1 MTMHMVHAGL
11 TTVNTGK
18 TKKKLNA
25 KQKRALAEHE
35 QWLRKQGLHPD
46 QRSKTT
52 AKSHTVKYELKNTD
66 SNLPLSNNVVEG
78 GYKKTIWDSQWRKT
92 YEDDP
97 LMAEREEDALRRAEK
112 YKGRL
117 MPLYNKGPV
126 QLCTDLSTLKEG
138 NGRGRNL

>member
-1 MTMHMVHAGL
+1 MSLMPSSF
-11 TTVNTGK
+11 NRNRSGK
-18 TKKKLNA
+18 PKTRLNA
-25 KQKRALAEHE
+25 KQRKLLAEHE
-35 QWLRKQGLHPD
+35 NWLRSKGLHRD
-46 QRSKTT
+46 QLSVKTKPRARVDAT
-52 AKSHTVKYELKNTD
+52 NSGSDMPK
-66 SNLPLSNNVVEG
+66 LSNTVVTG
-78 GYKKTIWDSQWRKT
+78 GFKKTIWDTQWRKT

-138 NGRGRNL
+138 NGRGRN